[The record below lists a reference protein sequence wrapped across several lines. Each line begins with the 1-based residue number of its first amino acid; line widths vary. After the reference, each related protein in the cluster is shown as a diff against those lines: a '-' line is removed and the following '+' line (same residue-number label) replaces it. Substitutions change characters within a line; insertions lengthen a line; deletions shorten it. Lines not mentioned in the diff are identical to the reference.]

1 MILTKNKFGDDEPVI
16 IFNSY
21 HRQIKDMSTEDDNN
35 VHTKFEFYRSMFVGW
50 LFQYQLGKLNTDG
63 IQDSKFNNVTFNK
76 VKELRIEGKER
87 TSVEKIGLHL
97 LILMKEIK

>member
-1 MILTKNKFGDDEPVI
+1 MI

-76 VKELRIEGKER
+76 VKELELKVKNELQLKKLDSIY
-87 TSVEKIGLHL
+87 
-97 LILMKEIK
+97 